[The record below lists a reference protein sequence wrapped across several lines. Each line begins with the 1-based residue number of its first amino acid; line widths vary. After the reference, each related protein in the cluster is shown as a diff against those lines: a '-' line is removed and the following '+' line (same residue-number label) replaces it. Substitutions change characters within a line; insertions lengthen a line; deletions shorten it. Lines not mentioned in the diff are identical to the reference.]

1 MLHLTVQLD
10 AALDPGTLT
19 NIATVDSPT
28 VDPDEGNNT
37 ATDDVDVDTTADL
50 SIVKSHTQAARV
62 GDPLKFTLAVTNHGP
77 SVARQVTV
85 RDALPAGLTFVSAT
99 GDGWTCTAA
108 AGVVTCDLAGP
119 LAAGADATPITLVVT
134 VEPGAYPAVDN
145 TATVHTTTPD
155 PKPGNDSSTDHV
167 TVPPLVDLA
176 ISKSHR
182 DPVSVG
188 KQATY
193 RLKVVNH
200 GPTADP
206 GPVRVTDVLPDGLTF
221 VSATGPGWDCSAA
234 KSTVTCVA
242 AAGLKVGE
250 TSTITLKVTV
260 GPAAFPSVVNVAT
273 VTSGAEDTDSTNNT
287 ASDPATVRSAVELTV
302 DKTLL
307 SLTHSTATYRITV
320 GNRGPNNTST
330 DIVVVDELPA
340 ALSYV
345 EVSGRGWTCQA
356 AAKTVTC
363 TYPDVLEG
371 PPLHVV
377 RAHRLGGQGH
387 HRRRGQPRGG
397 DRRSHRQG
405 PARRVGRP
413 PAAAHRRAGHAADR
427 PHRAR
432 PAQHRR
438 TGARLAGRG
447 AGVPRLRRSAAGPV
461 APPQLAGLRGEAD
474 ARPGARRRPVG
485 CRCGRAPS
493 RWSA

>member
-1 MLHLTVQLD
+1 M
-10 AALDPGTLT
+10 
-19 NIATVDSPT
+19 
-28 VDPDEGNNT
+28 
-37 ATDDVDVDTTADL
+37 
-50 SIVKSHTQAARV
+50 
-62 GDPLKFTLAVTNHGP
+62 
-77 SVARQVTV
+77 
-85 RDALPAGLTFVSAT
+85 
-99 GDGWTCTAA
+99 
-108 AGVVTCDLAGP
+108 
-119 LAAGADATPITLVVT
+119 
-134 VEPGAYPAVDN
+134 
-145 TATVHTTTPD
+145 
-155 PKPGNDSSTDHV
+155 

-188 KQATY
+188 HQATY

-206 GPVRVTDVLPDGLTF
+206 GPIRVTDVLPDGLTF

-250 TSTITLKVTV
+250 TSTIRLKVTV

-363 TYPDVLEG
+363 TYPDVLKVHRSTSFVLSTSVAKG
-371 PPLHVV
+371 TTGDVVNHVVVTGGHTGKDPRDVSVGHLPPLT
-377 RAHRLGGQGH
+377 GGPATPPTGPTGPDLPNTGGPALAWLVAALACLASGGLLLARS
-387 HRRRGQPRGG
+387 RRR
-397 DRRSHRQG
+397 S
-405 PARRVGRP
+405 
-413 PAAAHRRAGHAADR
+413 
-427 PHRAR
+427 
-432 PAQHRR
+432 
-438 TGARLAGRG
+438 
-447 AGVPRLRRSAAGPV
+447 
-461 APPQLAGLRGEAD
+461 
-474 ARPGARRRPVG
+474 
-485 CRCGRAPS
+485 
-493 RWSA
+493 